1 MLLLSLIYQA
11 LQVAHNLFTTRFCL
25 CVLSCNRSCN
35 YSFTLI
41 KLILNK
47 HYTVAVYHLR
57 LCMKE
62 DNLCLK
68 NNMGDNS
75 RERIICVERW
85 LILCVLTQCS
95 SYQCTIFK
103 ENIKIGNTVMLII
116 FVPCTFLTWHNLS
129 WKK

>member
-11 LQVAHNLFTTRFCL
+11 LQVAHSLFTTRFCL
-25 CVLSCNRSCN
+25 CVLSCKRSCN

-75 RERIICVERW
+75 RKRIICVER
-85 LILCVLTQCS
+85 
-95 SYQCTIFK
+95 
-103 ENIKIGNTVMLII
+103 
-116 FVPCTFLTWHNLS
+116 
-129 WKK
+129 